1 MPRFGGVVGL
11 AGAAEEA
18 FAVERPAVASVDE
31 AVGGDER
38 SFGIEEEAVEVEDEG
53 ADHAK

>member
-18 FAVERPAVASVDE
+18 FAVEGAAVAGVHQ
-31 AVGGDER
+31 AAGGDER
-38 SFGIEEEAVEVEDEG
+38 SFGVEDEAVEVEDEG